1 MRSGNKSHRGLKI
14 CCGVTAILLITI
26 FVVLLVLFL
35 TILKPKDPKIISQPV
50 ILEHFHLLV
59 FPFLSLNISLGILVT
74 VNNRNYVYGSFKYQN
89 RTTYVCYHEEIVAEA
104 PIEADT
110 ILARREHIIST
121 TVNVLADK
129 LITNPNFHGDF
140 AAGVL
145 NVTSETDLHG
155 KVSLF
160 KLIKMKAT
168 SYSTCDISIF
178 LLNNSVISVCKSRV
192 SL

>member
-1 MRSGNKSHRGLKI
+1 M
-14 CCGVTAILLITI
+14 
-26 FVVLLVLFL
+26 
-35 TILKPKDPKIISQPV
+35 
-50 ILEHFHLLV
+50 

-74 VNNRNYVYGSFKYQN
+74 VNNRNYGSFKYQN
-89 RTTYVCYHEEIVAEA
+89 CTTYVRYHEEIVAEA

-110 ILARREHIIST
+110 ILARREHNIST

-155 KVSLF
+155 KVGLF

>member
-50 ILEHFHLLV
+50 ILEHFHLLA
-59 FPFLSLNISLGILVT
+59 FPFLSLNISLGMLVT
-74 VNNRNYVYGSFKYQN
+74 VNNRNYGSFKYQN
-89 RTTYVCYHEEIVAEA
+89 NTTYVRYHEEIVAEA

-110 ILARREHIIST
+110 ILARREHNIST

-129 LITNPNFHGDF
+129 LITNPNFRGDF